1 MSSQPFSLLS
11 EEVGGQ
17 NRGEAGTGLSASERS
32 WGDQRPSAP
41 ESHEAADTSWPP
53 GWLGHVQG
61 RTGEPDP
68 AAVTPLQ
75 VRATSSEADTP
86 ARRLTV
92 TLVEDEQRDAG
103 QRLPAGQE
111 AAGFSKT
118 FSNTNPS
125 GKCASFHNVHQI
137 E

>member
-1 MSSQPFSLLS
+1 MVRTGVKLARGSQRASGLGVTDARLLLS
-11 EEVGGQ
+11 HMRQLTHPGHQ
-17 NRGEAGTGLSASERS
+17 AGWGTCGDAPVTPTRQLS
-32 WGDQRPSAP
+32 P
-41 ESHEAADTSWPP
+41 
-53 GWLGHVQG
+53 
-61 RTGEPDP
+61 
-68 AAVTPLQ
+68 PLQ
-75 VRATSSEADTP
+75 VRATSSEANTP

-92 TLVEDEQRDAG
+92 TLGEGEGRDAG

-125 GKCASFHNVHQI
+125 GKCASFRNVHQI